1 MVFKVMVCV
10 CVCVIVH
17 VCVQERVHIGST
29 QATYPV
35 SLLSSQE
42 ILNYTC
48 QDLIR
53 VVPFFATASE
63 AFITS
68 IITRVSF
75 DVFLP
80 GDYVTQ
86 YGSIGTKMYFI
97 QHGVLDVV
105 NGDGKIATTLCDGSY
120 FGGMWF
126 KVECVYLISVVR

>member
-1 MVFKVMVCV
+1 ML
-10 CVCVIVH
+10 IH
-17 VCVQERVHIGST
+17 
-29 QATYPV
+29 
-35 SLLSSQE
+35 LQE

-48 QDLIR
+48 QELIR
-53 VVPFFATASE
+53 VVPFFASASE

-86 YGSIGTKMYFI
+86 YGTIGTKMYFI

-105 NGDGKIATTLCDGSY
+105 SKDGNVVSTLCDGSY
-120 FGGMWF
+120 FGGKME
-126 KVECVYLISVVR
+126 VEFTTIVHLRYIPYE

>member
-1 MVFKVMVCV
+1 ML
-10 CVCVIVH
+10 IH
-17 VCVQERVHIGST
+17 H
-29 QATYPV
+29 
-35 SLLSSQE
+35 LQE

-48 QDLIR
+48 QELIR
-53 VVPFFATASE
+53 VVPFFASASE

-86 YGSIGTKMYFI
+86 YGTIGTKMYFI

-105 NGDGKIATTLCDGSY
+105 NKDGNVVSTLCDGSY
-120 FGGMWF
+120 FGGKMEVQQLFTYGTLCNTITLDNNGTDCVHNSGVF
-126 KVECVYLISVVR
+126 KIACNNCCWPRCAY

>member
-1 MVFKVMVCV
+1 M
-10 CVCVIVH
+10 
-17 VCVQERVHIGST
+17 S
-29 QATYPV
+29 
-35 SLLSSQE
+35 
-42 ILNYTC
+42 YTC

-53 VVPFFATASE
+53 VVPFFANASE

-86 YGSIGTKMYFI
+86 YGTIGTKMYFI

-105 NGDGKIATTLCDGSY
+105 NKDGKVVTTLCDGSY
-120 FGGMWF
+120 FGGKMG
-126 KVECVYLISVVR
+126 

>member
-1 MVFKVMVCV
+1 M
-10 CVCVIVH
+10 
-17 VCVQERVHIGST
+17 SYT
-29 QATYPV
+29 
-35 SLLSSQE
+35 QE

-63 AFITS
+63 AFVTS
-68 IITRVSF
+68 IITRLSF

-86 YGSIGTKMYFI
+86 CGAIGTKMYFI

-105 NGDGKIATTLCDGSY
+105 NRDGKVATTLCDGSY
-120 FGGMWF
+120 FGGQYIIYYILCTYMYMCIYTLYYVQVHIPMHMHWR
-126 KVECVYLISVVR
+126 SS